1 MWQLS
6 QFEQWQ
12 AVGDLQRQRTMFHLN
27 EERHFQDEMETLLSV
42 GQGNIESPDRREG
55 SCMFSPGTT
64 VQKFLLK
71 VVLVWPFVKPKWST
85 SAARRPPPDV
95 IDGSSSYPKSWVQ
108 ALVLFLPCPHASEI
122 PVVLRTFK

>member
-42 GQGNIESPDRREG
+42 GQGNIESENWMY
-55 SCMFSPGTT
+55 C
-64 VQKFLLK
+64 
-71 VVLVWPFVKPKWST
+71 
-85 SAARRPPPDV
+85 
-95 IDGSSSYPKSWVQ
+95 I
-108 ALVLFLPCPHASEI
+108 
-122 PVVLRTFK
+122 